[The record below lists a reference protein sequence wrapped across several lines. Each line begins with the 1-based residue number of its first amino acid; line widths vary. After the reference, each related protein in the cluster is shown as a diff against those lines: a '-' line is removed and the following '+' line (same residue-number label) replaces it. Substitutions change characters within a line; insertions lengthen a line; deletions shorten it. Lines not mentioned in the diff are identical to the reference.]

1 MQHPV
6 SDLDPFS
13 KEYFDDPY
21 PAQDRLR
28 EAGDAVWL
36 SRYGVWATAR
46 FQHVRAMLFD
56 WKTFCSGIPASA
68 NSCRPW
74 RRPAGRSAWAMAAL
88 RSCNWSGP

>member
-13 KEYFDDPY
+13 REYFDDPY

-36 SRYGVWATAR
+36 SLYGVWATAGWR
-46 FQHVRAMLFD
+46 M
-56 WKTFCSGIPASA
+56 SPSI
-68 NSCRPW
+68 
-74 RRPAGRSAWAMAAL
+74 RRPV
-88 RSCNWSGP
+88 P